1 MNLFGRRAGLGL
13 LACFAMAPGAVAQ
26 ESGRFAAGQVA
37 GVQVDVRPLIALGN
51 GSQAEALRAD
61 LLAALRE
68 TFADRIGRR
77 GPLLVVRIKGL
88 SINPY
93 VGNGGGRNGFGNG
106 TQSDYLDGEALLV
119 GPRGAVIARHPQL
132 SATPSSAGGA
142 WYDPDSERRRVT
154 AIAAHYAGWLRRA
167 LATD

>member
-1 MNLFGRRAGLGL
+1 MDFLGRRSVLGL
-13 LACFAMAPGAVAQ
+13 LGCLAMSPGAVAQ
-26 ESGRFAAGQVA
+26 ESGRFAAERLA
-37 GVQVDVRPLIALGN
+37 GVQVDVRLLIELGN
-51 GSQAEALRAD
+51 GPQAEALRAD
-61 LLAALRE
+61 LMAALKDS
-68 TFADRIGRR
+68 FADRIGGG
-77 GPLLVVRIKGL
+77 GPLLVVRVKGL

-93 VGNGGGRNGFGNG
+93 VGSGGGRNGLGSG

-132 SATPSSAGGA
+132 SAMPSSAGGA

-154 AIAAHYAGWLRRA
+154 AIAEHYAGWLRRA